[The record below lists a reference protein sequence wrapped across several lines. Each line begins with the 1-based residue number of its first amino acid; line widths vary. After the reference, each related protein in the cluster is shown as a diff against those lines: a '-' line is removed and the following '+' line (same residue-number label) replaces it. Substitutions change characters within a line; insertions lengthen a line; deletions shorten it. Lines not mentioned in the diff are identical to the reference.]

1 MLFSK
6 KRQNLKLSSAANYR
20 WRLRVNMDPFTGSL
34 SCGQTLGMG
43 AGTVEDFQI
52 TSSSRYSDYSAVGG
66 RPNGAGWCACPA
78 DENPFFQVLRQI
90 QKVFWC

>member
-1 MLFSK
+1 MELF
-6 KRQNLKLSSAANYR
+6 
-20 WRLRVNMDPFTGSL
+20 PGSL

-66 RPNGAGWCACPA
+66 RPNGAGWCASPT

-90 QKVFWC
+90 QTMFWC